1 MEFVRLSS
9 PAYFPIRP
17 SLAHIERT
25 RHGGGWHVARL
36 MLSRPLRSTLA
47 KPGTRLDLA
56 LVYTILKL
64 AAKLVPPRM
73 WPRIER
79 YARLRRIETSVPAD
93 VIAQVKAQKAKSGDL
108 RNTYE
113 HNPRFGVIV
122 TSFNQLWNVRSL
134 AQQLRENQDVS
145 EIVVCE
151 DGSIDGSLEAW
162 VSCLDGPNHFIV
174 RSNDLHDIRPLD
186 RAFRLCRSDIL
197 CIVQDDDVIPDDL
210 AWAMEALDLF
220 DSTRLGVLGG
230 FIAYQQPPANSPEGG
245 EPDLSFLKSTIRKG
259 DDFRFVPTVSIGPYY
274 VRSSCYKECG
284 GFDTNFSAPGQAGVG
299 FDEEFGLRVWL
310 RGWQVGYLHQPFKT
324 GVKGVYDFGAG
335 GTFLFGEASERTTH
349 DRKNKRRIASM
360 YGKYHDEIVEAVR
373 QSNARRMIST

>member
-1 MEFVRLSS
+1 MKQ
-9 PAYFPIRP
+9 P
-17 SLAHIERT
+17 S
-25 RHGGGWHVARL
+25 RL

-47 KPGTRLDLA
+47 KPGTRLDSA

-64 AAKLVPPRM
+64 AAKLVPRRM

-93 VIAQVKAQKAKSGDL
+93 VIAQVKAQKATSGDL

-113 HNPRFGVIV
+113 HNPQFGVIV
-122 TSFNQLWNVRSL
+122 TSFNQLWNVRPL
-134 AQQLRENQDVS
+134 AQRLRENQDIS

-151 DGSIDGSLEAW
+151 DGSIDGSLDAW
-162 VSCLDGPNHFIV
+162 VSCLNGPNHFVV
-174 RSNDLHDIRPLD
+174 RSNDLHEIRSLD

-197 CIVQDDDVIPDDL
+197 CIVQDDDVIPEDS

-220 DSTRLGVLGG
+220 DRYPRLGVLGG
-230 FIAYQQPPANSPEGG
+230 FMAYQQPPANSPEGG
-245 EPDLSFLKSTIRKG
+245 EPDLSFLRSTIFKG
-259 DDFRFVPTVSIGPYY
+259 DDFRFVPTVAIGPYY

-299 FDEEFGLRVWL
+299 FDEEFGLRAWIH
-310 RGWQVGYLHQPFKT
+310 GWQVGYLHQPFKT
-324 GVKGVYDFGAG
+324 GVKG

-349 DRKNKRRIASM
+349 DRNNKRRIASM

-373 QSNARRMIST
+373 RSNAGRIVST